1 MQPLVQD
8 WITNDNHPL
17 QSSSQIS
24 AAVWRRHW
32 PRVGA
37 PVPRC
42 PCSTSA
48 VAIPEIP
55 WLCWMQPKCISWTQP
70 MTLWHPWRL
79 KTREENDE
87 NMMRKSCALWE
98 GCSNS
103 ALLCVMVQYCMVTL
117 ILSLHWIGWEYCAK
131 VCSSMTHS
139 WMCNDMHP
147 LLSIS
152 LLAMNCYELLLVTP
166 IGSPTWIKMGFQW
179 VFNGLW
185 VFLAISRCICSLS
198 WVRPDF
204 GNASTVSTARSWR
217 AVGPRWAAQQSC
229 RSWCCPATTT
239 SPGTWSLR
247 WKMEMNFRRG
257 MMVKSKVQ
265 FSQPVWISEM
275 GLPVID
281 LRMLPI
287 CTSKRSGWVGP
298 WVRWWTP

>member
-1 MQPLVQD
+1 MDVQWYASIIVD
-8 WITNDNHPL
+8 FFTSHELLWTAPGNTHWITNMDQNGV
-17 QSSSQIS
+17 S
-24 AAVWRRHW
+24 
-32 PRVGA
+32 
-37 PVPRC
+37 
-42 PCSTSA
+42 
-48 VAIPEIP
+48 
-55 WLCWMQPKCISWTQP
+55 
-70 MTLWHPWRL
+70 
-79 KTREENDE
+79 
-87 NMMRKSCALWE
+87 
-98 GCSNS
+98 
-103 ALLCVMVQYCMVTL
+103 
-117 ILSLHWIGWEYCAK
+117 
-131 VCSSMTHS
+131 
-139 WMCNDMHP
+139 
-147 LLSIS
+147 
-152 LLAMNCYELLLVTP
+152 
-166 IGSPTWIKMGFQW
+166 MGFQW

-275 GLPVID
+275 GLPVTD

-287 CTSKRSGWVGP
+287 CTPKRSGWVGP